1 MSENKDIFDR
11 IMTLPLL
18 RVFEGFYKRNKS
30 ALLYVFFGGLT
41 TLVSIVSFKIV
52 YDIGD
57 NTHAATIVSWV
68 LAVLFAYVTNRTWVF
83 ENRARGRRII
93 REAMSFFTG
102 RVATLLLEYVILLAF
117 IDGLG
122 FNPLAVKVF
131 AQVAVFVSNYLL
143 SKFIVFK
150 K

>member
-1 MSENKDIFDR
+1 MSNKKDIFDR
-11 IMTLPLL
+11 IMALPVL
-18 RVFEGFYKRNKS
+18 RIFEGFYKKNKS
-30 ALLYVFFGGLT
+30 ALLYIFFGGLT
-41 TLVSIVSFKIV
+41 TLVSIASFKIV

-83 ENRARGRRII
+83 ENKASGKGII
-93 REAMSFFTG
+93 REAVSFFTG
-102 RVATLLLEYVILLAF
+102 RIATLLLEYVILLSF
-117 IDGLG
+117 IDWLG
-122 FNPLAVKVF
+122 FDPLAVKVF